1 MLAYPRVN
9 HVEIKHCALVMML
22 PVTWHCLICSS
33 TSWASDH
40 CLGTFWMRRLFLGH
54 QLANLLV
61 EPPAVH
67 PHPLF
72 GITSPFWHRSILHR
86 RTVFPSRS
94 PALPRVIAT
103 AQLWSSELKVITSS
117 KASRITQLV
126 SGVNRSE
133 QKIIGPL
140 GGPGLTDMADF
151 TMKLSIEPTIS

>member
-1 MLAYPRVN
+1 MGFHGFSTSMLAYPRVN
-9 HVEIKHCALVMML
+9 HVEIKHFALVMML

-72 GITSPFWHRSILHR
+72 GITSSFCIGQSSTEER
-86 RTVFPSRS
+86 FPQPIPS
-94 PALPRVIAT
+94 PAKSHSHGTALEYRVEGHHIL
-103 AQLWSSELKVITSS
+103 Q
-117 KASRITQLV
+117 
-126 SGVNRSE
+126 
-133 QKIIGPL
+133 
-140 GGPGLTDMADF
+140 
-151 TMKLSIEPTIS
+151 SIKDHPAG